1 MSVGHSVT
9 AVFNGVL
16 HPFFIHSGGCAADA
30 AARSGYTSYRP
41 QGAQDIYRLQV
52 TRLRHDVATAVTF
65 TGYKLRWTSYL
76 H

>member
-16 HPFFIHSGGCAADA
+16 HPFFIHSGGYAANA

-41 QGAQDIYRLQV
+41 QGAQDI
-52 TRLRHDVATAVTF
+52 D
-65 TGYKLRWTSYL
+65 KLGISKNSENWSLAGNYPRA
-76 H
+76 